1 MNKRAKGIFVN
12 VLIFLFV
19 YFAIHL
25 YQTRLAPSGQ
35 APEIKGWLVEGKPF
49 ESLHGHEKPI
59 LVHFWA
65 TWCGVCELE
74 EGSINSIAQDY
85 HVITLASQSGSF
97 SEVKKFKLENE
108 LTFPVIVDQTGVLA
122 KEWGVVG
129 FPSSYIIDESNEIRF
144 VEVGFTT
151 ELGLRLRLWFA
162 KYFTPTFT

>member
-1 MNKRAKGIFVN
+1 MNQRVKSILIN
-12 VLIFLFV
+12 VLIFLSV

-35 APEIKGWLVEGKPF
+35 APEITGWLIEGKQF
-49 ESLHGHEKPI
+49 ESLRGHDKPI

-65 TWCGVCELE
+65 TWCKVCKLE
-74 EGSINSIAQDY
+74 ESSINSIAKDY
-85 HVITLASQSGSF
+85 PVITLASQSGGF
-97 SEVKKFKLENE
+97 SEVKKFKAEHGLS
-108 LTFPVIVDQTGVLA
+108 FPVIVDQSGILA

-129 FPSSYIIDESNEIRF
+129 FPSSFIVDENNDIRF

-162 KYFTPTFT
+162 SVFT